1 MDKQRRLIMPKPW
14 RLSTDKIAKSS
25 AKEDEGD
32 SSVSTEGLTPF
43 YLMPWTVEG
52 KQVIYVFDVEE
63 MAHVSANW
71 ENISPFSND
80 AQAHF
85 MDYASR
91 IQMVTMDSQWRFQL
105 NTYLTKYA
113 GLDPLRKDGVAFSGS
128 WRWGLLLNADDW
140 DADAPMNAATL
151 SFMGEHD
158 AHQKVRQEQL
168 ENVAASR
175 GVLPPGTPL
184 N

>member
-1 MDKQRRLIMPKPW
+1 R
-14 RLSTDKIAKSS
+14 
-25 AKEDEGD
+25 
-32 SSVSTEGLTPF
+32 
-43 YLMPWTVEG
+43 
-52 KQVIYVFDVEE
+52 VIYVFDVEE

-71 ENISPFSND
+71 ENISPFSNN

-105 NTYLTKYA
+105 NTYLTNYA
-113 GLDPLRKDGVAFSGS
+113 GLVKERKDAVGFSGS
-128 WRWGLLLNADDW
+128 WRWGLLLNAEDW
-140 DADAPMNAATL
+140 DVDAPMNASTL

-158 AHQKVRQEQL
+158 AHQQARQEKL
-168 ENVAASR
+168 EDAAASH
-175 GVLPPGTPL
+175 GVLPM